1 MVPLK
6 KYTPWMLA
14 LFFGAV
20 YLLTPTAL
28 YYWDGVV
35 FATVCEI
42 GSLHETIH
50 PHHLLFNFVS
60 DILFELVRMHAP
72 GVRALSFLIFMSSI
86 FGALTIY
93 FSHLIF
99 RTIFNREGLAIATT
113 SFMGFSF
120 TFWHF
125 STDANAYIISA
136 FFPVLASYLLL
147 TMDNFPIH
155 RFRLTWVSIVFSIGI
170 LLHQVVVLFYPVYFF
185 WMVVF
190 KFKDKKR
197 KFTIPMRILLIIL
210 PALITGSMYFL
221 IGRVFFQYTTPDE
234 YWNWITSYGHQK
246 RWWFGNENAGFLAF
260 SRAVMVSHLKLMFY
274 PDYIRYGLLNFSHLS
289 IVDFI
294 KKLLTLVSLITVF
307 LVFIRGFIYLLG
319 AIGKR
324 RFYAALLL
332 LWILP
337 YFIFFTFF
345 TPQFEFY
352 RLYYLLPLM
361 VIFAL
366 GLKGFFEK
374 PSFEEL
380 DLPIHPNKLSGWVF
394 VLLVV
399 FGIYNYA
406 LGINPG
412 MKEENNPWL
421 MQARTFVSIA
431 PSDSIL
437 VVPFS
442 DERTEEYSR
451 TANLVKYFGTQDVLF
466 AKRHDEFVGPILDF
480 VGPPIP
486 SKKIEEPI
494 RWDEIKLRGDV
505 EPGIEKM
512 LFHESLLDG
521 RKDGWRIIKY
531 MFPDTQIPLEGFVR
545 LPKLQ
550 DCEPLLIGNTRY
562 LPGKRFLKI
571 PERVNYRFPVNF
583 QLEYFEYYKHSE
595 REQTE

>member
-1 MVPLK
+1 
-6 KYTPWMLA
+6 MLA

-35 FATVCEI
+35 FATLCET
-42 GSLHETIH
+42 GSLHDMIH
-50 PHHLLFNFVS
+50 PHHLLFNFSS
-60 DILFELVRMHAP
+60 DILYELVRMHAP
-72 GVRALSFLIFMSSI
+72 GARALSILIVLSSI

-99 RTIFNREGLAIATT
+99 RRIFNREGLAVATT

-120 TFWHF
+120 TFWHY

-147 TMDNFPIH
+147 TMDNFPMH
-155 RFRLTWVSIVFSIGI
+155 RFRLTWVSIVFSIGM

-190 KFKDKKR
+190 KFRDKSR

-210 PALITGSMYFL
+210 PALIAGSVYFL
-221 IGRVFFQYTTPDE
+221 IGRIFFQYTTLDE

-246 RWWFGNENAGFLAF
+246 RWWFGNENAGFPAF
-260 SRAVMVSHLKLMFY
+260 TRAVIVSHLKLMFY
-274 PDYIRYGLLNFSHLS
+274 PDYIRHGFLNFTQLTFVD
-289 IVDFI
+289 IV
-294 KKLLTLVSLITVF
+294 KKLLTVVSLITVL
-307 LVFIRGFIYLLG
+307 LVFIRGFVYLIG

-337 YFIFFTFF
+337 YLVFFTFF

-352 RLYYLLPLM
+352 RLYYLFPLM

-394 VLLVV
+394 ILLMV

-406 LGINPG
+406 LGISPG

-421 MQARTFVSIA
+421 MEARLFISIA
-431 PSDSIL
+431 PADSIM

-442 DERTEEYSR
+442 DEKMEEYSR

-466 AKRHDEFVGPILDF
+466 AKQHDEFVGPVLEL
-480 VGPPIP
+480 VGPPDP
-486 SKKIEEPI
+486 SKIDIEPVY
-494 RWDEIKLRGDV
+494 WDKVSLRDDMQLD
-505 EPGIEKM
+505 IEKM
-512 LFHESLLDG
+512 LFHEALLDG

-531 MFPDTQIPLEGFVR
+531 IFPDTQIPLEGFVR
-545 LPKLQ
+545 LPKLS

-562 LPGKRFLKI
+562 LPGRRYFKVPEKI
-571 PERVNYRFPVNF
+571 NYRFPAGF
-583 QLEYFEYYKHSE
+583 QPKYFEYYEHPE
-595 REQTE
+595 RESTE